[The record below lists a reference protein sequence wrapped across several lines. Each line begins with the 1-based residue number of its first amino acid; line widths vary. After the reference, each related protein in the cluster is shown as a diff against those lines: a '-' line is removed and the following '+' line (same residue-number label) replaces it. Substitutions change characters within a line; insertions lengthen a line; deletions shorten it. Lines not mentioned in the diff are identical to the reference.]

1 MLFKT
6 SITALTVVGFT
17 SGINIDL
24 LSPEPSDDMK
34 HSTQL
39 KQKDDRELK
48 RKQRRSTSL
57 LEKRHQKAPVDD
69 AKDRVGAKFEPDVGI
84 LRGKTKKRK
93 SNEKEEVEC
102 DKPTCVDD
110 NGEDACDG
118 ATGKIEC
125 RSCLGLR
132 ACLGAEG
139 TPSLYDFYNFRY
151 PSPCFTLLPSC
162 VSICL
167 GNIAEKSC
175 LGGSAC
181 DGAKGTPSLYI
192 LYSFRCPS
200 ICFTLLFSRLHFFR

>member
-84 LRGKTKKRK
+84 LRGKNRQLK
-93 SNEKEEVEC
+93 KEEVEC

-110 NGEDACDG
+110 NGDDACYG
-118 ATGKIEC
+118 TTGKIEC
-125 RSCLGLR
+125 RSCLGDF
-132 ACLGAEG
+132 ACE
-139 TPSLYDFYNFRY
+139 
-151 PSPCFTLLPSC
+151 
-162 VSICL
+162 
-167 GNIAEKSC
+167 
-175 LGGSAC
+175 
-181 DGAKGTPSLYI
+181 GAKGTPSLYDMY
-192 LYSFRCPS
+192 YSFRYPS
-200 ICFTLLFSRLHFFR
+200 SFTLLFSRLYLIR

>member
-84 LRGKTKKRK
+84 LRGKNRQLK
-93 SNEKEEVEC
+93 KEEVEC

-110 NGEDACDG
+110 NGDDACYG
-118 ATGKIEC
+118 TTGKIEC
-125 RSCLGLR
+125 RSCLGDF
-132 ACLGAEG
+132 ACE
-139 TPSLYDFYNFRY
+139 
-151 PSPCFTLLPSC
+151 
-162 VSICL
+162 
-167 GNIAEKSC
+167 
-175 LGGSAC
+175 
-181 DGAKGTPSLYI
+181 GAKGTPSLYDMY
-192 LYSFRCPS
+192 YSFRYPS
-200 ICFTLLFSRLHFFR
+200 SFTLLVSRLYLIR

>member
-110 NGEDACDG
+110 NGGDACFG
-118 ATGKIEC
+118 TTGKIEC
-125 RSCLGLR
+125 RSCLG
-132 ACLGAEG
+132 
-139 TPSLYDFYNFRY
+139 YY
-151 PSPCFTLLPSC
+151 
-162 VSICL
+162 
-167 GNIAEKSC
+167 
-175 LGGSAC
+175 AC
-181 DGAKGTPSLYI
+181 DGAEGTPSLYI

-200 ICFTLLFSRLHFFR
+200 VLHSAILSSLFV